1 MKIGIVSPYIDSLG
15 GGERY
20 MLSIAARASA
30 NHTVHVFWDDPS
42 MLKKAAERF
51 MIDLL
56 SVTVVP
62 NVFAKGNFFEKAKV
76 TQSYDLIIFL
86 TDGSIPLSFAKHN
99 ILHIQ
104 VPFLHVD
111 MPFWKRW
118 GYDAVVYNSRFTKE
132 HVDPSL
138 HSLAGHIIYPPVKA
152 IPVSEASK
160 TKQIL
165 SVGRFGGLYNAKK
178 FDVIVDAFELLLKN
192 KAAKGYSLALA
203 GGVLPSDTQSFEEL
217 KKRVAKLQVTLY
229 PDCPYKTLISLYEQS
244 LIYWH
249 AAGYGE
255 TNPEKMEH
263 FGIAPV
269 EAMSAGTVPVVFNGG
284 GLPEIVTDG
293 TDGFVW
299 NTPAELVEKTLSVV
313 TDTAQF
319 CKLSEQAKQSAG
331 QYSEDAFNAQVD
343 IMLGSLK

>member
-30 NHTVHVFWDDPS
+30 NHTVHVFWDDPN

-51 MIDLL
+51 MIDLG
-56 SVTVVP
+56 SVTVIP
-62 NVFAKGNFFEKAKV
+62 NVFANGSFFGKAKV
-76 TQSYDLIIFL
+76 TSTYDVILFL

-104 VPFLHVD
+104 VPFSHVD

-118 GYDAVVYNSRFTKE
+118 RYDAVVYNSRFTKE

-178 FDVIVDAFELLLKN
+178 FDVIVDAFELLLKE

-203 GGVLPSDTQSFEEL
+203 GGVLSSDTLSFDVL
-217 KKRVAKLQVTLY
+217 KKRVAKLPVTLY

-255 TNPEKMEH
+255 TKSENMEH

-269 EAMSAGTVPVVFNGG
+269 EAMSAGSVSVVYNGG

-299 NTPAELVEKTLSVV
+299 NTPAELVQKSVTLMS
-313 TDTAQF
+313 DTALY
-319 CKLSEQAKQSAG
+319 CKLSEQAMISAG
-331 QYSEDAFNAQVD
+331 RFSEDAFNTQID
-343 IMLGSLK
+343 ILLGSLK